1 MPSKQVVEGSN
12 PFSRSIQHR
21 GGTCFTENGHL
32 QLLPKY
38 VLDAKAQG
46 MTDKSIAHVR
56 LAVKLFAEFLGDIP
70 DIRQVTDDDLRRFVV
85 ALQQETK
92 WVGLPQD
99 KGQKLSGTRGI

>member
-1 MPSKQVVEGSN
+1 
-12 PFSRSIQHR
+12 
-21 GGTCFTENGHL
+21 
-32 QLLPKY
+32 

-70 DIRQVTDDDLRRFVV
+70 DVRQVTDDDLRRFVV
-85 ALQQETK
+85 ALQQKTK

-99 KGQKLSGTRGI
+99 KGQN